1 MSVGPVGSF
10 SEADRPLVPALSTS
24 SNSRSARLTL
34 VLPRLMALSVA
45 EMPRPRLANLPPAVA
60 TSQESYPRRPG
71 PRSCP
76 GSGIISGSRPR
87 PRLLSRL
94 ATSAP
99 VPSPVPVPSPIHV
112 PIPTLAPVPPPLRP
126 LMVTYGLWT
135 MFCGRR
141 FADENLRTKICD
153 DEYLAIQG
161 IQGAKVCETK
171 FCGYE

>member
-1 MSVGPVGSF
+1 M
-10 SEADRPLVPALSTS
+10 PALSTS

-45 EMPRPRLANLPPAVA
+45 EMPSSRLANLPPAVA

-71 PRSCP
+71 PCSCP

-87 PRLLSRL
+87 PRLLSRP

-112 PIPTLAPVPPPLRP
+112 PIPTLAPVPPPSGLLWLPMAYGRCFAEEDLR
-126 LMVTYGLWT
+126 TKI
-135 MFCGRR
+135 CGRR
-141 FADENLRTKICD
+141 FATTNIWLYKGYKVRKFARRNFANTNKWGTKKCADESR
-153 DEYLAIQG
+153 ER
-161 IQGAKVCETK
+161 
-171 FCGYE
+171 